1 MNFDALTLTNSHV
14 YYTKMKQIIKKIILL
29 ILSFSLLSIF
39 CVIAVLWAFSNNL
52 PDYKFLKSYKPPVS
66 SKVYS
71 GNGELVND
79 FSTEKRI
86 FVPYNAISEKV
97 INSFLSAEDKNFYSH
112 PGIDARGVLRAIINN
127 ISNIVSSKR
136 LEGASTITQ
145 QVAKNFLLTNEVSL
159 NRKIKEAILAF
170 RIERA
175 LSKERILELYLNQIY
190 LGGGAYGVAS
200 ASLEYFN
207 KSISELDYAEAALL
221 AALPKAPSRY
231 NPYKNMELAK
241 FRRNLVLKNLLENNY
256 INENKYK
263 KFINSKIILKKRKK
277 TFTED
282 TSYYVED
289 IRKNVVDQLG
299 FEKVYKQGL
308 NISTPIDLSLQKIA
322 IKSLRKGL
330 ISYDKR
336 KGWRGPLLRNQK
348 LNNWKNK
355 LDKLRLEKSIN
366 WELAIIKKIDKF
378 FIEIETENELIGIIK
393 YENISWIKKEFDE
406 ILKIGDIIYVEN
418 IDKDTYSLKQLP
430 KVNGGIVVMDPFTGR
445 VLALSGGFS
454 FKKSEFNRAT
464 QALRQPG
471 SAFKPFIYAL
481 ALENGYTPS
490 TLILDAPLVLEQ
502 GIDLKMWKPEN
513 YGKKFYGPS
522 TLRMG
527 LEKSRNLMTVRI
539 AQDLGLKKIV
549 NFSKQLGIYE
559 NPNELLSISLG
570 SAETTL
576 LKLTSAYSSFVNGG
590 KLVKPI
596 MIDRIQD
603 SEGNTI
609 LNNEKR
615 KCVNCDEISF
625 LSKDFPKIE
634 DDFLQIFSPQT
645 AYQMTS
651 ILEGTIQNGT
661 GKKLKKLNLDLGGK
675 TGTTN
680 GNTDTWFIGFTSKL
694 AIGVYV
700 GSDNPKSLGRYET
713 GAKTA
718 LPIFGNFVKNA
729 VKKEDARPFKVADN
743 ILMKVIDPVT
753 GKIAEKE
760 SKTTIIE
767 AYKNNQI
774 NNTSSKDINNR
785 LKNNNILKF
794 Y

>member
-1 MNFDALTLTNSHV
+1 M
-14 YYTKMKQIIKKIILL
+14 YRIIKNIFIL
-29 ILSFSLLSIF
+29 ILSFGLLSAF
-39 CVIAVLWAFSNNL
+39 CILAVLWAFSNNL
-52 PDYKFLKSYKPPVS
+52 PDYKFLKSYKPSVS

-71 GNGELVND
+71 GDGELVND

-97 INSFLSAEDKNFYSH
+97 IYSFLSAEDKNFYSH
-112 PGIDARGVLRAIINN
+112 PGVDAKGVLRAIINN
-127 ISNIVSSKR
+127 ISNVLSSRR

-145 QVAKNFLLTNEVSL
+145 QVAKNFLLTNEISL

-170 RIERA
+170 RIERV

-200 ASLEYFN
+200 ASLEYFD
-207 KSISELDYAEAALL
+207 KPISELNYDETALL

-231 NPYKNMELAK
+231 NPYKDIVLAK
-241 FRRNLVLKNLLENNY
+241 FRRDLVLKNLYENNY
-256 INENKYK
+256 LNKTQYDEFVNK
-263 KFINSKIILKKRKK
+263 KIILKKRKK
-277 TFTED
+277 TYTED

-299 FEKVYKQGL
+299 FDKVYKQGL
-308 NISTPIDLSLQKIA
+308 NISTPINLSLQKIA
-322 IKSLRKGL
+322 IKSLRDGL
-330 ISYDKR
+330 VSYDKR
-336 KGWRGPLLRNQK
+336 KGWRGPLLRNK
-348 LNNWKNK
+348 KITNWKNEINK
-355 LDKLRLEKSIN
+355 FKLEKSIN
-366 WELAIIKKIDKF
+366 WNLAIIKKINKF
-378 FIEIETENELIGIIK
+378 SVEIETENNLKGIIK
-393 YENISWIKKEFDE
+393 YENISWIKKEFSE
-406 ILKIGDIIYVEN
+406 ILKVGDVIYAEN
-418 IDKDTYSLKQLP
+418 LNNNIFSLRQLP
-430 KVNGGIVVMDPFTGR
+430 LANGGIVVMDPFTGR

-502 GIDLKMWKPEN
+502 GYDLKMWKPEN

-549 NFSKQLGIYE
+549 SFSKQLGIYDD
-559 NPNELLSISLG
+559 PSELLSISLG

-590 KLVKPI
+590 KLVEPI

-603 SEGNTI
+603 SEGSTI
-609 LNNEKR
+609 FNNEKR
-615 KCVNCDEISF
+615 KCINCGQVSF
-625 LSKDFPKIE
+625 LSKNYPKIE
-634 DDFLQIFSPQT
+634 DEFTQIFSPQT

-661 GKKLKKLNLDLGGK
+661 GRNLKDLNLDLAGK

-700 GSDNPKSLGRYET
+700 GSDNPTSLGKYET

-718 LPIFGNFVKNA
+718 LPIFKSFVKNA

-743 ILMKVIDPVT
+743 ILMKVIDPIT
-753 GKIAEKE
+753 GEKALTD
-760 SKTTIIE
+760 SKSTIIE
-767 AYKNNQI
+767 AYKNTKIDNVLD
-774 NNTSSKDINNR
+774 KDINNR
-785 LKNNNILKF
+785 LKNENILRF

>member
-1 MNFDALTLTNSHV
+1 MHR
-14 YYTKMKQIIKKIILL
+14 IIKNIFIL
-29 ILSFSLLSIF
+29 ILSFGLLSALSI
-39 CVIAVLWAFSNNL
+39 IAVLWAFSNNL
-52 PDYKFLKSYKPPVS
+52 PDYKFLKNYKPAVS

-71 GNGELVND
+71 GDGELVND
-79 FSTEKRI
+79 FSSEKRI
-86 FVPYNAISEKV
+86 FVPYKAISEKV
-97 INSFLSAEDKNFYSH
+97 INSFLSAEDKNFFYH
-112 PGIDARGVLRAIINN
+112 PGVDAKGVLRAVVNN
-127 ISNIVSSKR
+127 ISNIIASRR

-190 LGGGAYGVAS
+190 LGEGTYGVAS
-200 ASLEYFN
+200 ASLEYFD
-207 KSISELDYAEAALL
+207 KPISELSYEEAAML

-231 NPYKNMELAK
+231 NPYKNIKLAK
-241 FRRNLVLKNLLENNY
+241 FRRDLVLKNLLENGY
-256 INENKYK
+256 INESDYKEFTNNK
-263 KFINSKIILKKRKK
+263 ISLKKRKK

-289 IRKNVVDQLG
+289 IRKDVVEKLG
-299 FEKVYKQGL
+299 FDKVYKQGL
-308 NISTPIDLSLQKIA
+308 NISTPINLDLQKIA
-322 IKSLRKGL
+322 IKSLREGL

-336 KGWRGPLLRNQK
+336 RGWRGPIINSK
-348 LNNWKNK
+348 K
-355 LDKLRLEKSIN
+355 LDNWNKDINLDKFRLEKSIN
-366 WELAIIKKIDKF
+366 WEIAIVIKIDKF
-378 FIEIETENELIGIIK
+378 FVDVETENKENGIIK
-393 YENISWIKKEFDE
+393 YENISWVKKEFDQ
-406 ILKIGDIIYVEN
+406 ILKVGDIIYVE
-418 IDKDTYSLKQLP
+418 KLKGNTFALRQLP
-430 KVNGGIVVMDPFTGR
+430 EVNGGIVVMDPFTGR

-502 GIDLKMWKPEN
+502 GSDLKMWKPEN

-549 NFSKQLGIYE
+549 NFSKQLRIYE
-559 NPNELLSISLG
+559 DPSELLSISLG

-590 KLVKPI
+590 KLIMPI

-609 LNNEKR
+609 FNNEKR
-615 KCVNCDEISF
+615 KCINCDQISY
-625 LSKDFPKIE
+625 LSENYPNIRDE
-634 DDFLQIFSPQT
+634 FLQIFSSET

-651 ILEGTIQNGT
+651 ILEGTVQNGT
-661 GKKLKKLNLDLGGK
+661 GKNLKDLNLDIGGK

-680 GNTDTWFIGFTSKL
+680 SNTDTWFIGFTSKL
-694 AIGVYV
+694 VIGAYV
-700 GSDNPKSLGRYET
+700 GFDNPKSLGKYET

-718 LPIFGNFVKNA
+718 LPIFKNFVKNA
-729 VKKEDARPFKVADN
+729 VKKEEARPFKVADN
-743 ILMKVIDPVT
+743 IIMKVIDPIT
-753 GKIAEKE
+753 GKKP
-760 SKTTIIE
+760 SSSTKSTIIE
-767 AYKNNQI
+767 SYKNLPGDNLANQ
-774 NNTSSKDINNR
+774 DINNR
-785 LKNNNILKF
+785 LKNNNILRF

>member
-1 MNFDALTLTNSHV
+1 MHR
-14 YYTKMKQIIKKIILL
+14 IIKNIFIL
-29 ILSFSLLSIF
+29 ILSLGLLSAFSILA
-39 CVIAVLWAFSNNL
+39 ILWAFSNNL
-52 PDYKFLKSYKPPVS
+52 PDYKFLKSYKPSVS

-71 GNGELVND
+71 GDGELVND

-97 INSFLSAEDKNFYSH
+97 INSFLSAEDKNFYTH
-112 PGIDARGVLRAIINN
+112 PGVDAKGVLRAVIKN
-127 ISNIVSSKR
+127 ISNVFSSRR

-200 ASLEYFN
+200 ASLEYFD
-207 KSISELDYAEAALL
+207 KPISELSYDEAALL

-231 NPYKNMELAK
+231 NPYKDIELAK
-241 FRRNLVLKNLLENNY
+241 FRRDLVLKNLNENNY
-256 INENKYK
+256 INDNQYK
-263 KFINSKIILKKRKK
+263 EFIEKKIILKKRKK

-299 FEKVYKQGL
+299 FNKVYKQGL
-308 NISTPIDLSLQKIA
+308 NISTPINLGLQKIA
-322 IKSLRKGL
+322 IKSLREGL
-330 ISYDKR
+330 LSYDQR
-336 KGWRGPLLRNQK
+336 KGWRGPLLRK
-348 LNNWKNK
+348 KKISNWK
-355 LDKLRLEKSIN
+355 DKIDKFTLEKSIN
-366 WELAIIKKIDKF
+366 WNLAIVNKIDKF
-378 FIEIETENELIGIIK
+378 SIKILTDKNVNGIIK
-393 YENISWIKKEFDE
+393 YENISWIKKEFSE
-406 ILKIGDIIYVEN
+406 ILEIGDVVYVEN
-418 IDKDTYSLKQLP
+418 LNDDLFALRQLP
-430 KVNGGIVVMDPFTGR
+430 EVNGGIVVMDPFTGR

-502 GIDLKMWKPEN
+502 GFDLKMWKPEN

-549 NFSKQLGIYE
+549 DFSKQLGIYD
-559 NPNELLSISLG
+559 NPSELLSISLG

-590 KLVKPI
+590 KLIKPI

-609 LNNEKR
+609 FNNEKR
-615 KCVNCDEISF
+615 KCINCDQISHLSEKYPEI
-625 LSKDFPKIE
+625 E
-634 DDFLQIFSPQT
+634 NEFLQIFSPQT

-651 ILEGTIQNGT
+651 ILEGTVQNGT
-661 GKKLKKLNLDLGGK
+661 AKKLKDLNLDLAGK

-680 GNTDTWFIGFTSKL
+680 GNTDTWFVGFTSKL
-694 AIGVYV
+694 VIGVYV
-700 GSDNPKSLGRYET
+700 GSDNPKSLGKFET

-718 LPIFGNFVKNA
+718 LPIFKSFIKKA

-743 ILMKVIDPVT
+743 ILMRVIDPVT
-753 GKIAEKE
+753 GEKVLTE
-760 SKTTIIE
+760 SKSTIIE
-767 AYKNNQI
+767 AYKNIQI
-774 NNTSSKDINNR
+774 YNTPNKNIKNR
-785 LKNNNILKF
+785 FKNDNILKF